1 MEKEMIECCCQ
12 TNIKQKLYITGATY
26 ITCMSYNT
34 NNTGKHQLQKKF
46 KMIAVDESNYEAL
59 RDLGRTP
66 ESFNDVITKLLRSVK
81 NKE

>member
-1 MEKEMIECCCQ
+1 MLYQI
-12 TNIKQKLYITGATY
+12 NIQQKLYITNMTY
-26 ITCMSYNT
+26 ITGIPYKT
-34 NNTGKHQLQKKF
+34 NITSNHQLQKKF

-66 ESFNDVITKLLRSVK
+66 ESFNDVITKILRRVK

>member
-1 MEKEMIECCCQ
+1 M
-12 TNIKQKLYITGATY
+12 
-26 ITCMSYNT
+26 TCMTCMHYKS
-34 NNTGKHQLQKKF
+34 NNTSRNQIQKKF

>member
-1 MEKEMIECCCQ
+1 MP
-12 TNIKQKLYITGATY
+12 
-26 ITCMSYNT
+26 YNT

-66 ESFNDVITKLLRSVK
+66 ESFNDVITKLLRRVR
-81 NKE
+81 NRE

>member
-1 MEKEMIECCCQ
+1 MLLQ
-12 TNIKQKLYITGATY
+12 QKLYIIDMTY

-66 ESFNDVITKLLRSVK
+66 ESFNDVITKLLRRVR
-81 NKE
+81 NRE

>member
-1 MEKEMIECCCQ
+1 M
-12 TNIKQKLYITGATY
+12 NIQQKLYMTSMTCITY
-26 ITCMSYNT
+26 MVDNI
-34 NNTGKHQLQKKF
+34 NNTSRNLLHKKF

-66 ESFNDVITKLLRSVK
+66 ESFNDVITKLLMRVK

>member
-1 MEKEMIECCCQ
+1 M
-12 TNIKQKLYITGATY
+12 TTITC
-26 ITCMSYNT
+26 ITCMYHKTDNT
-34 NNTGKHQLQKKF
+34 SKNQLQKKF

-66 ESFNDVITKLLRSVK
+66 ESFNDVITKLLRMVK

>member
-26 ITCMSYNT
+26 ITCMSFNT

-59 RDLGRTP
+59 RDLGWTP
-66 ESFNDVITKLLRSVK
+66 QSFNDVITNLLRRVK